1 MDYLTWIFYG
11 LSNPNPIIQSDIF
24 LVPLQ
29 HKNYMKINKDMC
41 NKEYN
46 LTQFF
51 TDYLNNKSELNATNI
66 KMACYSALNSIDSS
80 LNVAEVVYNMRN
92 DFEYI
97 NKVIDD
103 LARSINKSNS
113 YENIKQRK
121 PASSWECLTIPEI
134 HSIYGIS
141 QQAIRKACKE
151 GRIPF
156 KEGFGKNKYL
166 IAKVDVELY
175 MAHAKSKQK

>member
-1 MDYLTWIFYG
+1 M
-11 LSNPNPIIQSDIF
+11 
-24 LVPLQ
+24 
-29 HKNYMKINKDMC
+29 INR
-41 NKEYN
+41 EYN

-66 KMACYSALNSIDSS
+66 TMACYSALNDIDSS
-80 LNVAEVVYNMRN
+80 LNMAEVVFNMRN

-103 LARSINKSNS
+103 LARSINKSVD

-121 PASSWECLTIPEI
+121 SATSWECLTIPEI
-134 HSIYGIS
+134 HRIYGIS
-141 QQAIRKACKE
+141 QQAVRKACKE
-151 GRIPF
+151 GRIPY

-166 IAKVDVELY
+166 IKKVDVELY
-175 MAHAKSKQK
+175 MAHAKSKKTNR

>member
-1 MDYLTWIFYG
+1 M
-11 LSNPNPIIQSDIF
+11 
-24 LVPLQ
+24 
-29 HKNYMKINKDMC
+29 INR
-41 NKEYN
+41 EYN

-66 KMACYSALNSIDSS
+66 TMACYSALNDIDSN
-80 LNVAEVVYNMRN
+80 LNMAEVVFNMRN

-103 LARSINKSNS
+103 LARSINKSVD

-121 PASSWECLTIPEI
+121 SATSWECLTIPEI

-141 QQAIRKACKE
+141 QQAVRKACKE
-151 GRIPF
+151 GRIPY

-166 IAKVDVELY
+166 ITKVDVELY
-175 MAHAKSKQK
+175 MAHAKSKKNK

>member
-1 MDYLTWIFYG
+1 M
-11 LSNPNPIIQSDIF
+11 S
-24 LVPLQ
+24 
-29 HKNYMKINKDMC
+29 

-66 KMACYSALNSIDSS
+66 KMACYSALNSIDST
-80 LNVAEVVYNMRN
+80 LNVAEVVFNMRN

-103 LARSINKSNS
+103 LARSINKNVD

-121 PASSWECLTIPEI
+121 SATSWECLTIPEI

-141 QQAIRKACKE
+141 QQAVRKACKE
-151 GRIPF
+151 GRIHY

-166 IAKVDVELY
+166 IAKVDIELY
-175 MAHAKSKQK
+175 MAHAKSKKQIDE